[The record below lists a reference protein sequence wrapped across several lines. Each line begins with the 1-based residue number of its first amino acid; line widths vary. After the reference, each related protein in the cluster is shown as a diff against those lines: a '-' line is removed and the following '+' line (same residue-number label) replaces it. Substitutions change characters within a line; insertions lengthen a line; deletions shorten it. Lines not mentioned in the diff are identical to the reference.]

1 MSFDTYG
8 IRCHGCVMR
17 VREVMWMIVREVE
30 RVLFVIRRGTE
41 APYVGRGRDDG
52 RRGVAVEVDLGVV
65 DFEVEQQRTHGQA
78 VLID

>member
-30 RVLFVIRRGTE
+30 RVLFVIRRGT
-41 APYVGRGRDDG
+41 
-52 RRGVAVEVDLGVV
+52 
-65 DFEVEQQRTHGQA
+65 
-78 VLID
+78 